1 MIDLVESRHPLIEVQ
16 DPASCIS
23 NDCKMIPGNSD
34 LCVITGPNMGGKS
47 TYIRQVATCI
57 LMAHIGC
64 FVPCSKASVPIIDC
78 IVARVGASDH
88 QLRGISTFM
97 AEMLEAACM
106 LKTATRNSFIIM
118 DELGRGTSTNEGF
131 GLAWAIAE
139 YLATDIQCLTLFATH
154 FHEMTAME
162 KELPNVKNLYVSAL
176 AEEKNL
182 TMLYKVK
189 EGVIDRSYGIHVA
202 EMLKFPEEVL
212 NEARQLASELE
223 NFQEQ
228 QQKGK

>member
-1 MIDLVESRHPLIEVQ
+1 M
-16 DPASCIS
+16 
-23 NDCKMIPGNSD
+23 
-34 LCVITGPNMGGKS
+34 
-47 TYIRQVATCI
+47 ATS
-57 LMAHIGC
+57 LLLAHIGC
-64 FVPCSKASVPIIDC
+64 FVPCSQAEIPIVDC
-78 IVARVGASDH
+78 IIARVGASDH

-97 AEMLEAACM
+97 AEMLEASCM
-106 LKTATRNSFIIM
+106 LKTATASSFIIM

-139 YLATDIQCLTLFATH
+139 HIAQEIGCFCLFATH

-162 KELPNVKNLYVSAL
+162 KELPNVKNLFVSAL
-176 AEEKNL
+176 AEGEKL

-212 NEARQLASELE
+212 REA
-223 NFQEQ
+223 
-228 QQKGK
+228 K

>member
-1 MIDLVESRHPLIEVQ
+1 
-16 DPASCIS
+16 
-23 NDCKMIPGNSD
+23 
-34 LCVITGPNMGGKS
+34 
-47 TYIRQVATCI
+47 
-57 LMAHIGC
+57 
-64 FVPCSKASVPIIDC
+64 
-78 IVARVGASDH
+78 
-88 QLRGISTFM
+88 
-97 AEMLEAACM
+97 
-106 LKTATRNSFIIM
+106 M

-139 YLATDIQCLTLFATH
+139 YLTTDIQCLTLFATH

-212 NEARQLASELE
+212 EEARKLASELE
-223 NFQEQ
+223 NF
-228 QQKGK
+228 

>member
-1 MIDLVESRHPLIEVQ
+1 MNQEKQLELVDSRHPLIEVQ
-16 DPASCIS
+16 DPASCIPNNCTMVPDRS
-23 NDCKMIPGNSD
+23 NLQI
-34 LCVITGPNMGGKS
+34 ITGPNMGGKS

-57 LMAHIGC
+57 LLAHIGC
-64 FVPCSKASVPIIDC
+64 FVPCSDAKIPVIDC
-78 IVARVGASDH
+78 IIARVGASDH

-97 AEMLEAACM
+97 AEMLEASCM
-106 LKTATRNSFIIM
+106 LKTASANSFIIM

-139 YLATDIQCLTLFATH
+139 YLATEINCLTLFATH

-162 KELPNVKNLYVSAL
+162 KELPNVKNLYVRAL
-176 AEEKNL
+176 AEGEKL
-182 TMLYKVK
+182 TMLYKVQ

-212 NEARQLASELE
+212 NEAR
-223 NFQEQ
+223 
-228 QQKGK
+228 